1 MQKFGKSVN
10 FRVTGEEMPQSNAGE
25 CAILSEE
32 SLMEDWDKSEE
43 DRAWQNFQREIL
55 GLRFSSTI
63 DDRQS

>member
-1 MQKFGKSVN
+1 
-10 FRVTGEEMPQSNAGE
+10 MPQSNADE

-32 SLMEDWDKSEE
+32 SLMEDWNKPAE
-43 DRAWQNFQREIL
+43 DQAWQNFQREIS